1 MESQP
6 VKMTNGMNET
16 SAPISTERL
25 VNSRKRSGSCIS
37 PTASRAPLTTPSA
50 PRMGTNSRMRTNGL
64 TKKGTAKIE
73 RITIRWR
80 SEETNVTR

>member
-1 MESQP
+1 
-6 VKMTNGMNET
+6 
-16 SAPISTERL
+16 
-25 VNSRKRSGSCIS
+25 
-37 PTASRAPLTTPSA
+37 
-50 PRMGTNSRMRTNGL
+50 MRTNGL